1 MEIMWKKVHTH
12 AWYMSDK
19 IKGEHT
25 HTREEEGNIAGNT
38 FDLKRHRI
46 QIRSKQEDVCKHGD
60 IPVQWFY
67 IVSNDHCLVKQ
78 KRIKWIS
85 FWFLT
90 YTHSRRDLYTS
101 CMTK

>member
-1 MEIMWKKVHTH
+1 
-12 AWYMSDK
+12 MSDK

-60 IPVQWFY
+60 IPVQ
-67 IVSNDHCLVKQ
+67 
-78 KRIKWIS
+78 
-85 FWFLT
+85 
-90 YTHSRRDLYTS
+90 
-101 CMTK
+101 